1 MTDQTNKKQWYVYI
15 IECSDGAYYTGIT
28 TDLKRRFAEHAGNGK
43 GAKFFY
49 SRRPMRIVFKENTD
63 DRSSASR
70 REAQIKAMS
79 RVQKEAL
86 IAAHHS

>member
-1 MTDQTNKKQWYVYI
+1 MREQTREKQWCVYI

-28 TDLKRRFAEHAGNGK
+28 TDPQRRFAEHAGNGK
-43 GAKFFY
+43 GAKYFY
-49 SRRPMRIVFKENTD
+49 GRRPVRIVFIENRE

-79 RVQKEAL
+79 RAQKEDLVA
-86 IAAHHS
+86 SRQ

>member
-49 SRRPMRIVFKENTD
+49 GRRR
-63 DRSSASR
+63 
-70 REAQIKAMS
+70 
-79 RVQKEAL
+79 
-86 IAAHHS
+86 